1 MTTRTL
7 PPAGKHSRPPDLIS
21 RLAGRWSQLAADVP
35 RASKKCPS
43 STHCFKNSIKTK
55 EEEL

>member
-7 PPAGKHSRPPDLIS
+7 PAAGEHSRRPDLIS
-21 RLAGRWSQLAADVP
+21 RLAGRLSQLAADVP
-35 RASKKCPS
+35 RASKKCASP
-43 STHCFKNSIKTK
+43 THCFKNSIKTK

>member
-7 PPAGKHSRPPDLIS
+7 PAAGKHSRPPDLIS

-35 RASKKCPS
+35 RASKKSPS
-43 STHCFKNSIKTK
+43 PTDCFKNSIKTK